1 MTLDWR
7 VYAIHIMDAIDTI
20 NDYKSEVDGGQAR
33 EDMAYDAIYRNLE
46 TLCEAAIDKIPDA
59 IKSKHDEINWKAI
72 GGMRVQL
79 AHIYLSIDRKI
90 IDQTI
95 AKDLPALYKAM
106 EAEVPDRS
114 IVENGSH

>member
-1 MTLDWR
+1 MTKDWR

-20 NDYKSEVDGGQAR
+20 NDYKSEVDSGQTR
-33 EDMAYDAIYRNLE
+33 EDMAYDAIYRKLE
-46 TLCEAAIDKIPDA
+46 TLCEAAIDKIPDV
-59 IKSKHDEINWKAI
+59 IKSKHDDINWKAI

-90 IDQTI
+90 INQTI
-95 AKDLPALYKAM
+95 EKDLPDLYKAM

-114 IVENGSH
+114 VVENSND